1 MTFIVHGPIAA
12 LFRADSVAARQN
24 RPAIP
29 PRRALSARKIPH
41 NRPRS
46 DKCQQPLDNT
56 GTPTIADTTVEQL
69 LLAVVGSSGCGKSS
83 LIRAGL
89 VPALEA
95 GFLVRDRDRWRIA
108 VCKPGE
114 APLRHL
120 AANLLA
126 VTGQDQDPDTVTR
139 LTDRLLEEGVEAA
152 LECLGPTLAGD
163 DTNLLLL
170 VDQFEEL
177 FRFGQDSIGTQ
188 GARQEAGQGAGT
200 QAAGTQAAGR
210 RAEAEA
216 FVDLLLRLVSRDRLP
231 VYCVI
236 TMRSDFI
243 GDCDGFT
250 GLPEAI
256 NRGQFLVPRLT
267 RAQRR
272 EAIVGPV
279 RLTGEQIA
287 PRLVDRL
294 LNERLDTRD
303 DLPILQHVLMRCWDT
318 WAEPKEN
325 GPDDRGPID
334 IYHYEQVHTIHG
346 ALNAHAGEALEDL
359 GSEDRDAARRLFQA
373 LTQVD
378 PGNRRI
384 RRPTRL
390 SDLCA
395 ITDTTEPRLRRII
408 DCFLQGG
415 ARSGRSFLVLSGD
428 PDPMVDISHESL
440 IRQWDSL
447 RTWVD
452 QEAANADSYRRL
464 AETASR
470 HSAAEPRFYRDAE
483 LQEAIAWHRRQRP
496 TAAWAERYRAG
507 FDVAL
512 AFLRES
518 RLLRIREHRERRQ
531 ARSEREQARVER
543 ERLLREKAELARRQA
558 DQERQAGIEREQER
572 AKREQLLREKAE
584 QDRRAR
590 RTTRNWS
597 LGLGVLAVLTLLLA
611 GYALQL
617 WNHAKQAEQVS
628 QQQSLKANINLAR
641 AHEEKAIALLERASN
656 TERTGDYRR
665 ALLHALQAQ
674 RQPIRGQA
682 GLQPRGLNRLMDPR
696 MVQAFA
702 GQWRSPTPRLGSMPN
717 AVAWSPD
724 GRWMAT
730 AQADGGVRIWDAA
743 TGRPLHILTGHE
755 KSVTSVAFQSRRQAA
770 GERLVG

>member
-1 MTFIVHGPIAA
+1 
-12 LFRADSVAARQN
+12 
-24 RPAIP
+24 
-29 PRRALSARKIPH
+29 
-41 NRPRS
+41 
-46 DKCQQPLDNT
+46 
-56 GTPTIADTTVEQL
+56 
-69 LLAVVGSSGCGKSS
+69 
-83 LIRAGL
+83 
-89 VPALEA
+89 
-95 GFLVRDRDRWRIA
+95 
-108 VCKPGE
+108 
-114 APLRHL
+114 
-120 AANLLA
+120 
-126 VTGQDQDPDTVTR
+126 
-139 LTDRLLEEGVEAA
+139 
-152 LECLGPTLAGD
+152 
-163 DTNLLLL
+163 
-170 VDQFEEL
+170 
-177 FRFGQDSIGTQ
+177 
-188 GARQEAGQGAGT
+188 
-200 QAAGTQAAGR
+200 
-210 RAEAEA
+210 
-216 FVDLLLRLVSRDRLP
+216 
-231 VYCVI
+231 
-236 TMRSDFI
+236 
-243 GDCDGFT
+243 
-250 GLPEAI
+250 
-256 NRGQFLVPRLT
+256 
-267 RAQRR
+267 
-272 EAIVGPV
+272 
-279 RLTGEQIA
+279 
-287 PRLVDRL
+287 
-294 LNERLDTRD
+294 
-303 DLPILQHVLMRCWDT
+303 
-318 WAEPKEN
+318 
-325 GPDDRGPID
+325 
-334 IYHYEQVHTIHG
+334 
-346 ALNAHAGEALEDL
+346 
-359 GSEDRDAARRLFQA
+359 

-470 HSAAEPRFYRDAE
+470 HGAAEPRFYRDAE

-518 RLLRIREHRERRQ
+518 RLLRIQEHRERRQ

-590 RTTRNWS
+590 RTARNWS

-628 QQQSLKANINLAR
+628 QQQLLKANINLAR

-755 KSVTSVAFQSRRQAA
+755 KSVTSVAFSPDGKRLASGSYDRTVRVWDVRVSILLLNGPAPSSQAA
-770 GERLVG
+770 LISEALQRLQRLWRLRPDGIDIRPETWTRLWPRKGYSVDQEFSIDIRPAAATDDPNSEPILRSFDMRPLLDPPPPGQDKLDQLLDWLREQEPRLRP